1 LVAGEYGGF
10 EDFGVMKKIGLQD
23 FGLKISKIEIP
34 RTE

>member
-10 EDFGVMKKIGLQD
+10 EEFGVMKKIGLQD
-23 FGLKISKIEIP
+23 SGLKIP